1 MKRKQIVTGAIFA
14 AAVLFPLAAWSQY
27 GMPASNFVSIGSCSL
42 PAGQY
47 LMSNLSTGQ
56 SLFVVVNQQGQL
68 LGQDPR
74 ALQISIQ
81 PAAGAPIG
89 AAQPTGTAQPG
100 GQSIIPGIGGNN
112 SGFGGLLKQGLDSFI
127 NKGLGTPQGQ

>member
-1 MKRKQIVTGAIFA
+1 MRRKQLVTGAVFA

-27 GMPASNFVSIGSCSL
+27 GMPNANFVSVGTSTL

-47 LMSNLSTGQ
+47 LMSNLATGQ
-56 SLFVVVNQQGQL
+56 SLFVVVNPQGQM

-74 ALQISIQ
+74 AIQVALQPMQSAPAQ
-81 PAAGAPIG
+81 PAVTGAP
-89 AAQPTGTAQPG
+89 ATGG
-100 GQSIIPGIGGNN
+100 

-127 NKGLGTPQGQ
+127 QNKFTQPQGQQ